1 MKFSNAITLRWICS
15 SLLGLITVAA
25 WPEIPSKGKHTRVQ
39 DAQKIDENDPTAPGF
54 PEPINNVTVSV
65 GRDALLACVVDNLK
79 GYKVAWVRVDTQTI
93 LSIHHNVISQN
104 NRISLSYND
113 HRSWYLHIKEVEE
126 SDRGWYMCQVNTDPM
141 RSQKGYLQVV
151 VPPVIIESMTSN
163 DMVVREGLNVTL
175 MCKARGYP
183 EPYVMWRRED
193 GEEMLIGGE
202 HVNVVD
208 GELLHITKV
217 SRLHMAAYLC
227 VASNGVPPSISKR
240 VHLRVQFPPML
251 SIPNQLEGAYVG
263 QDVILE
269 CHTEAYP
276 ASINYW
282 TTERGDMIISDTSR
296 AGDKY
301 ETTSTVSGYTKY
313 MKLKIRS
320 VGPNDFGTYR
330 CVAKNSLGETDGNI
344 KLDEM
349 PTPTTAIISEN
360 SAWNRSLVGKH
371 RHRNKF
377 DLNALPDYGVEEWRD
392 GVGNGVAG
400 NSLGDNNQTPV
411 RNPPGAFHNSANSL
425 AQHNLLGGII
435 LWIKMQSFGIYKR
448 LSSWCQSKR
457 QRQHQQRQPNAAK
470 PQQRQTQPQ
479 QLAAKQQK
487 NGKQRAQ
494 QHTQQ
499 QEQHQMKWLPLKYQ
513 PKNHFSSSLQRCVT
527 AYEQSAERHH
537 KGGETAAVTGR
548 TCGVAAYTQRG
559 CLQQSSQWLI
569 RRIDAS
575 CAAFED
581 SEVKME
587 YENGKSNELPNKVS
601 VALEPLHSHMPMI
614 LRPLALTAPFL
625 HAISS
630 GVSAETTKTTTTATQ
645 MLTNLL
651 FVKTMAANS
660 AENFTLHTQKL
671 AENIDAA
678 ERLSGARS
686 KDAAEGSVIGDCHSS
701 VSGRVSCSKGVSEML
716 HASRR
721 DPQICDNN
729 NNNTQN
735 ANGNSYAGVSTTCMT
750 ENERGNKD
758 TKQATNVCNN
768 NKRSNK
774 TVYKVCANSS
784 RYSAFDSK
792 TNENFLVSL
801 TKLSFALVFV
811 AVALLLTHA
820 DIGTVLERYLPLVLL
835 ATYASQV
842 KIHKQLQQQYARVLN
857 SHRKTVC
864 NNASSNNNYKS
875 HNSISD

>member
-1 MKFSNAITLRWICS
+1 MLQKYTERHADGC
-15 SLLGLITVAA
+15 
-25 WPEIPSKGKHTRVQ
+25 KHTRVQ

-151 VPPVIIESMTSN
+151 V
-163 DMVVREGLNVTL
+163 
-175 MCKARGYP
+175 
-183 EPYVMWRRED
+183 
-193 GEEMLIGGE
+193 
-202 HVNVVD
+202 NVVD

-263 QDVILE
+263 QDVMLE

-349 PTPTTAIISEN
+349 PTPTTAVISEV
-360 SAWNRSLVGKH
+360 SVGKH

-392 GVGNGVAG
+392 GVGNDVAG

-448 LSSWCQSKR
+448 LSGWWQSKR
-457 QRQHQQRQPNAAK
+457 QRQHQHQRQWQATTQPEQK
-470 PQQRQTQPQ
+470 QRQPQ

-487 NGKQRAQ
+487 AGKQHAQ
-494 QHTQQ
+494 QQQ
-499 QEQHQMKWLPLKYQ
+499 QIKWLPLKCR
-513 PKNHFSSSLQRCVT
+513 PKNHFSSLQRCAS
-527 AYEQSAERHH
+527 AYEQSA
-537 KGGETAAVTGR
+537 AGR
-548 TCGVAAYTQRG
+548 DKAEQMEMEMEVEVEVDAGSTCDVVAYTQCG
-559 CLQQSSQWLI
+559 GLHQPSQWLI
-569 RRIDAS
+569 RRIDALKT
-575 CAAFED
+575 ALED
-581 SEVKME
+581 SEVQME
-587 YENGKSNELPNKVS
+587 CENAKINELRNKIAAPRAMRAVEIS
-601 VALEPLHSHMPMI
+601 NTNSSHQ
-614 LRPLALTAPFL
+614 L
-625 HAISS
+625 
-630 GVSAETTKTTTTATQ
+630 TTASNNRQ
-645 MLTNLL
+645 PQE
-651 FVKTMAANS
+651 AN
-660 AENFTLHTQKL
+660 NKPQ
-671 AENIDAA
+671 
-678 ERLSGARS
+678 LSGAS
-686 KDAAEGSVIGDCHSS
+686 HS
-701 VSGRVSCSKGVSEML
+701 G
-716 HASRR
+716 
-721 DPQICDNN
+721 
-729 NNNTQN
+729 
-735 ANGNSYAGVSTTCMT
+735 CM
-750 ENERGNKD
+750 
-758 TKQATNVCNN
+758 
-768 NKRSNK
+768 
-774 TVYKVCANSS
+774 
-784 RYSAFDSK
+784 
-792 TNENFLVSL
+792 
-801 TKLSFALVFV
+801 
-811 AVALLLTHA
+811 
-820 DIGTVLERYLPLVLL
+820 
-835 ATYASQV
+835 
-842 KIHKQLQQQYARVLN
+842 
-857 SHRKTVC
+857 
-864 NNASSNNNYKS
+864 
-875 HNSISD
+875 

>member
-1 MKFSNAITLRWICS
+1 
-15 SLLGLITVAA
+15 
-25 WPEIPSKGKHTRVQ
+25 
-39 DAQKIDENDPTAPGF
+39 
-54 PEPINNVTVSV
+54 
-65 GRDALLACVVDNLK
+65 
-79 GYKVAWVRVDTQTI
+79 
-93 LSIHHNVISQN
+93 
-104 NRISLSYND
+104 
-113 HRSWYLHIKEVEE
+113 
-126 SDRGWYMCQVNTDPM
+126 MCQVNTDPM

-263 QDVILE
+263 QDVMLE

-349 PTPTTAIISEN
+349 PTPTTAVISEV
-360 SAWNRSLVGKH
+360 SGWNRSLVGKH

-392 GVGNGVAG
+392 GVGNDVAG

-448 LSSWCQSKR
+448 LSGWWQSKR
-457 QRQHQQRQPNAAK
+457 QRQHQHQRQWQATTQPEQK
-470 PQQRQTQPQ
+470 QRQPQ

-487 NGKQRAQ
+487 AGKQHAQ
-494 QHTQQ
+494 QQQ
-499 QEQHQMKWLPLKYQ
+499 QQQIKWLPLMCR
-513 PKNHFSSSLQRCVT
+513 PKNHCSSLQRCAS
-527 AYEQSAERHH
+527 AYEQSTAGRDKAEQMEMEMEVEVDA
-537 KGGETAAVTGR
+537 GS
-548 TCGVAAYTQRG
+548 TCDVVAYTQCG
-559 CLQQSSQWLI
+559 GLQQPSQWLI
-569 RRIDAS
+569 RRIDALKT
-575 CAAFED
+575 ALED
-581 SEVKME
+581 SEVQME
-587 YENGKSNELPNKVS
+587 CENAKINELRNKVS
-601 VALEPLHSHMPMI
+601 HMT
-614 LRPLALTAPFL
+614 LRQLALTASFL
-625 HAISS
+625 HANT
-630 GVSAETTKTTTTATQ
+630 SATTKATRRSMQ
-645 MLTNLL
+645 LLRNLL
-651 FVKTMAANS
+651 LVERMATNS
-660 AENFTLHTQKL
+660 DGNST
-671 AENIDAA
+671 DA
-678 ERLSGARS
+678 L
-686 KDAAEGSVIGDCHSS
+686 EGNNNNSNNNNG
-701 VSGRVSCSKGVSEML
+701 
-716 HASRR
+716 
-721 DPQICDNN
+721 NN
-729 NNNTQN
+729 NNNNNSEN
-735 ANGNSYAGVSTTCMT
+735 ANGNSYAALTCVR
-750 ENERGNKD
+750 ESERTHKDAEPNK
-758 TKQATNVCNN
+758 NFCNN
-768 NKRSNK
+768 NNKLGNK
-774 TVYKVCANSS
+774 TVYKVCANLC
-784 RYSAFDSK
+784 RYNVFDSK
-792 TNENFLVSL
+792 TTVNLLVSP
-801 TKLSFALVFV
+801 TKLMFALLLA
-811 AVALLLTHA
+811 AVVLLLLTHA
-820 DIGTVLERYLPLVLL
+820 DIAIILERYLSPLLL
-835 ATYASQV
+835 AAYASEAYVQKQIQQACEQV
-842 KIHKQLQQQYARVLN
+842 RTRVPPMLTVGARRHQKAAHSNASGNNNTPIKTTTTTTEAFPISCQRLSKAMKNISYARIIRLLRQGQCVLWKSATPTAATN
-857 SHRKTVC
+857 SQRPATIDSRKRPTINRNLAVPATVAAC
-864 NNASSNNNYKS
+864 STINTPTTKATTTCSASVTVRATLTTTAIVTRLRVLCCAASFR
-875 HNSISD
+875 